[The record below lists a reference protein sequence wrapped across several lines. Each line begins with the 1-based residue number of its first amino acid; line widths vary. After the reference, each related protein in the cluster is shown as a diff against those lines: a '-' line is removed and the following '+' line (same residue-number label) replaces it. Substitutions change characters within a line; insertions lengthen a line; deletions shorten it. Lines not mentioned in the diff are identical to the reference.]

1 MRAYGRGVL
10 YDSTL
15 KNDYYE
21 TIITVAVP
29 SCPVVVVAVGC

>member
-1 MRAYGRGVL
+1 MRAYG